1 MTTELPIDLTTK
13 SSEAISTSKL
23 EEHVSETTIKPKLE
37 RDHISEIT
45 TKPKLEDHITETTA
59 KPKFEDHIIETTAQP
74 KFEDH
79 ISELTTETLIEK
91 DEVVELTTKVQLISE
106 SSIEDKVSTPKS
118 IESSSHLPDKDK
130 VEVTSYDYLTTK
142 LPVEIETEFSKSS
155 EDRKDLTTQFYE
167 QSSTRKPQHISSEA
181 IQKEFE
187 VTTIQSLKTDMKDK
201 VEESEIVTEMPTVI
215 LDKLTTIEHVEPI
228 RTTQKTIEVGVE
240 TKKLTTEKPEE
251 FTTSREEE
259 ISKTETLSSETL
271 EKEKDVEVT
280 ERATTT
286 QFVDIKI
293 SSSPKFDSSVS
304 SQEDI
309 TAKEPVES
317 NEIDEKGERLKEKSS
332 TPKFIKKD
340 EISELTTKPTISTS
354 TFKGIF
360 DEKDVTTISED
371 KKLEPEVQT
380 ISTLI
385 GIEKSTISTKQ
396 TEEPILNEI
405 VPSENQT
412 VLVPSEVASTETK
425 LTTSSTEELVSE
437 ESYTKAPSFIDK
449 GTSKSDGST
458 TISSLREKISSV
470 HTLAYE
476 ETSVNKLELTTEG
489 PEINEVEVSSKVPQ
503 ETTIIFD
510 DKQKVELTTHISKL
524 PSQQTS
530 ESSIIGKQET
540 KI

>member
-1 MTTELPIDLTTK
+1 M
-13 SSEAISTSKL
+13 
-23 EEHVSETTIKPKLE
+23 
-37 RDHISEIT
+37 
-45 TKPKLEDHITETTA
+45 
-59 KPKFEDHIIETTAQP
+59 
-74 KFEDH
+74 
-79 ISELTTETLIEK
+79 
-91 DEVVELTTKVQLISE
+91 ELTTKVQLISE

-118 IESSSHLPDKDK
+118 IESSHLPDKDK
-130 VEVTSYDYLTTK
+130 VEVTPYDYLTTK

-181 IQKEFE
+181 TQKEFE
-187 VTTIQSLKTDMKDK
+187 VTTIQSLKIDVKDK
-201 VEESEIVTEMPTVI
+201 VEESEIVTEMPSIV

-240 TKKLTTEKPEE
+240 TKKMTSGKPEE
-251 FTTSREEE
+251 FTTLREEE
-259 ISKTETLSSETL
+259 ISKAETFSNETL

-280 ERATTT
+280 ERATT
-286 QFVDIKI
+286 QFVDMRI
-293 SSSPKFDSSVS
+293 SSSPKIDSSVS

-309 TAKEPVES
+309 TTKEPVES
-317 NEIDEKGERLKEKSS
+317 NEIDEKEEKLKEKSS
-332 TPKFIKKD
+332 TPKLIKKD

-354 TFKGIF
+354 TLKSII

-380 ISTLI
+380 ISTII
-385 GIEKSTISTKQ
+385 GIEKSIISTKQ

-412 VLVPSEVASTETK
+412 VLVPFEVASTETK
-425 LTTSSTEELVSE
+425 LTTSSSEEFVSG
-437 ESYTKAPSFIDK
+437 ESYTKASSFIDK

-476 ETSVNKLELTTEG
+476 ETTVSKLELATEE
-489 PEINEVEVSSKVPQ
+489 PKISEVIVSSKVPQ

-530 ESSIIGKQET
+530 EPSLIGKQ
-540 KI
+540 